1 MNPPSLPK
9 PNATDPWN
17 ITYSL
22 KDNSSASTLPTLC
35 LNMIVKNESRIIE
48 RLLSSVDPFIDSYCI
63 CDTGSTDNTIEIIET
78 FFKSKNK
85 PGKIIQEPFRDF
97 GYNRTFALKACEDLD
112 KSDYVLLLDADM
124 IFQVN
129 PALTP
134 NDFRSM
140 LSKGDAH
147 YIFQGTDAF
156 YYKNTRIVRNR
167 MDFTYWGVTHEY
179 VNSPPNTI
187 YHQIEKSDMFIRDIG
202 DGGSKADKFL
212 RDIRLL
218 KQGLEDH
225 PNNDRYTF
233 YLANSLKDSGQ
244 IDEAIEYYR
253 KRIAIGGWIEEVWFS
268 YHNIG
273 NCYKQK
279 GDMANAIQSW
289 MDAYQA
295 FPERVEGLFEIIHYY
310 RCLGKNR
317 LAYPFYVL
325 AKNELDKKHNLEYL
339 FMQKDV
345 YDYKVDYEM
354 TILGYYCNTDNY
366 DLAKLSMN
374 VLAFPRLD
382 EATSKNVYSNYK
394 FYTKALKDLA
404 VSPISRSM
412 SQIIALAKTVGQEKM
427 HKETDFVVSTPSL
440 LRLSP
445 NKYVVNVRYVNYSIG
460 PNGEYLQKSTIETK
474 NVLAVLEKGEDADA
488 SWTITS
494 ETFLKHDPMADD
506 FYIGIEDVRLFTP
519 LRISN
524 AHGNVA
530 FALKNSPQVGVLN
543 VQRCKNMDPYDLSEG
558 QSVTYNG
565 NRCLKTGSIEIEVGK
580 VDILTGETVPP
591 QYPHIPGQGS
601 LEKNWVF
608 LEQTVDAKTKETQQ
622 KMIYG
627 WSPLKIGD
635 LVHASNA
642 KENEQ
647 DTSSSSKTVFSKT
660 HEIATPAFFKQL
672 RGSTNGLT
680 IGQEIWFI
688 CHAVSYE
695 DRRYYYHIVVVLD
708 SVTLALKRYT
718 PYFTFE
724 KEKVEY
730 TLGFTYQE
738 EDDTFLIGYSVMDCR
753 LDYVVVSRDTFEGSM
768 ILAK

>member
-9 PNATDPWN
+9 STDPWN

-22 KDNSSASTLPTLC
+22 KENMSTSALPTLC

-48 RLLSSVDPFIDSYCI
+48 RLLSSVDRFIDSYCI

-85 PGKIIQEPFRDF
+85 PGKIVQEPFRDF
-97 GYNRTFALKACEDLD
+97 GYNRTFALKACEDVE

-134 NDFRSM
+134 HQVKSM
-140 LSKGDAH
+140 LSKADAH
-147 YIFQGTDAF
+147 YIFQGTDSF

-167 MDFTYWGVTHEY
+167 MGITYWGVTHEY
-179 VNSPPNTI
+179 VNAPANTI
-187 YHQIEKSDMFIRDIG
+187 YHQIEKPDMFIRDIG
-202 DGGSKADKFL
+202 DGGSKTDKFE

-218 KQGLEDH
+218 KKGLEDE

-233 YLANSLKDSGQ
+233 YLANSLRDAGKT
-244 IDEAIEYYR
+244 DEAIETYR
-253 KRIAIGGWIEEVWFS
+253 KRIEIGAWIEEVWFS
-268 YHNIG
+268 YYSMG

-279 GDMANAIQSW
+279 GDMANAIQAW
-289 MDAYQA
+289 MDGYQV
-295 FPERVEGLFEIIHYY
+295 FPERLEGLFEIIHYY
-310 RCLGKNR
+310 RCNGKNR

-325 AKNELDKKHNLEYL
+325 AKNELNKKHKLEYL

-345 YDYKVDYEM
+345 YDYKIDYEM
-354 TILGYYCNTDNY
+354 TIFGYYCNTDNY
-366 DLAKLSMN
+366 DLAKLSME

-382 EATSKNVYSNYK
+382 EGTSKNVYSNYK
-394 FYTKALKDLA
+394 FYTKAVKNLA
-404 VSPISRSM
+404 VSPVSRSM
-412 SQIIALAKTVGQEKM
+412 DQLISLMKTVGQDKM
-427 HKETDFVVSTPSL
+427 RDQVDFVPSTPSIL
-440 LRLSP
+440 QLSP
-445 NKYVVNVRYVNYSIG
+445 NKYVVNIRYVNYSIG
-460 PNGEYLQKSTIETK
+460 SQGEYSQKSTIETK
-474 NVLAVLEKGEDADA
+474 NILAVLEKDTDA

-494 ETFLKHDPMADD
+494 EVFLKHDPTADD
-506 FYIGIEDVRLFTP
+506 FYIGIEDVRLF
-519 LRISN
+519 
-524 AHGNVA
+524 
-530 FALKNSPQVGVLN
+530 
-543 VQRCKNMDPYDLSEG
+543 KNMDPYDLSEG
-558 QSVTYNG
+558 QAVTYNG
-565 NRCLKTGSIEIEVGK
+565 NRCLKQGSMEIEVGK
-580 VDILTGETVPP
+580 VDIRTGETVPP
-591 QYPHIPGQGS
+591 KYPHIPGQGS

-608 LEQTVDAKTKETQQ
+608 LERTVDAKTNETEQ

-627 WSPLKIGD
+627 WFPLTIGD
-635 LVHASNA
+635 LVHSSNDIPSE
-642 KENEQ
+642 K
-647 DTSSSSKTVFSKT
+647 DTSSTSQTVFHKT

-680 IGQEIWFI
+680 IGREIWFI

-695 DRRYYYHIVVVLD
+695 DRRYYYHNVVVLD

-730 TLGFTYQE
+730 TLGLTYQE
-738 EDDTFLIGYSVMDCR
+738 ADDTFLIGYSIMDCR
-753 LDYVVVSRDTFEGSM
+753 NDYVVVSRDTFEGLM
-768 ILAK
+768 IAV